1 MQFGYFYA
9 LLFSALSIDKLNM
22 KKLLIVVVS
31 LFAVY
36 YFISK
41 FDFIEQYIN
50 YNNLPDKISNDIYD
64 KNIPDS
70 IPLNKLRFLST
81 HNSYHKKPGIIK
93 SFLIK
98 LFKPGE
104 VDALQY
110 SHPSLYKQ
118 FDKGI
123 RGLELDV
130 RYVNGN
136 FVTMH
141 VPVVDNNSNSP
152 DVMLAFKEIKR
163 WSDNHP
169 VHIPIIVI
177 IELSR
182 EWNKYYPFQEKW
194 SEELLLK
201 FDNKVYNELQNKL
214 ITPKDLKKSY
224 PVLKEVRGKIFI
236 VFMADS
242 DIVHIFGKKYKKNR
256 KATFMMVDCKTPAK
270 DIKFVKRDN
279 PFSSD
284 IDSLVQN
291 GYIVRTRA
299 DAGLVKD
306 NAKTI
311 KVLNSKAQIISTD
324 FPDNLIK
331 QSRIDL

>member
-1 MQFGYFYA
+1 
-9 LLFSALSIDKLNM
+9 
-22 KKLLIVVVS
+22 
-31 LFAVY
+31 
-36 YFISK
+36 
-41 FDFIEQYIN
+41 
-50 YNNLPDKISNDIYD
+50 
-64 KNIPDS
+64 
-70 IPLNKLRFLST
+70 
-81 HNSYHKKPGIIK
+81 
-93 SFLIK
+93 
-98 LFKPGE
+98 
-104 VDALQY
+104 
-110 SHPSLYKQ
+110 
-118 FDKGI
+118 
-123 RGLELDV
+123 
-130 RYVNGN
+130 
-136 FVTMH
+136 MH

-256 KATFMMVDCKTPAK
+256 KATFIMVDCKTPAK

-306 NAKTI
+306 TAKTI